1 MERWQKVKQLF
12 EAVQGREPAE
22 RAAFLDQACAGDDA
36 LRHEIEQL
44 LAYQEPAGSF
54 AEAPALKAA
63 WGNDHAT
70 GSLAGRKIGHHQLIS
85 LLGAGGM
92 GEVYLAYDT
101 QLERNI
107 AVKILPRDMA
117 FDPDRMRWF
126 AREAKAA
133 SALNHP
139 NVATIH
145 EIGETDGLRFIAME
159 YVEGQTLAS
168 KIDGGP
174 LDVVEIVK
182 IAKQVAD
189 ALDTAHAK
197 GITHRDI
204 KPANLMLTP
213 RGQVKVLDFGLA
225 KMVRPGA
232 LLSSDASTLVK
243 TAPGIVMGSV
253 AYMSPEQASGRDVDN
268 RTDIFS
274 LGVTLYEMATG
285 HLPFLGTN
293 FSEISY
299 EIHHKKPDPI
309 SRHNARAPAELDR
322 IITKCLE
329 KERER
334 RYQSAKELLVD
345 LNILSSDSGA
355 IQRTVT
361 VRGGRLPLVLAVTL
375 ILFAIGLAGIAWWFL
390 HKGERVAGTP
400 MDSIAVL
407 ALANPGGDTDL
418 EYLADG
424 ISETLINILSEL
436 PELRVIPR
444 TTAFSYKGKEVD
456 ARKVGRDLN
465 VRAVLSG
472 RLAKRNDM
480 LTVQIDLMDVAAEKQ
495 LWGEHYTRRIEDI
508 LGLQDVFARQIAEKL
523 RLKLS
528 RADEQRLSKR
538 YTESNDAYQH
548 YIRARYLAYQMSKE
562 TMGKAFDNFNE
573 AIRLDPK
580 YALAYAA
587 LADAYMTSSDWYLSS
602 REAGAK
608 AKQAAVRALEIDNTL
623 SDAHYS
629 FAHVAG
635 WFDWDWSNSE
645 REFKQAIDLNPGSS
659 RAHDRYGF
667 TLAMLGRSN
676 EAIAE
681 LKRAQELDPLSVG
694 INTDLGTAL
703 YFERRY
709 DEAVEQLRKTLDLDP
724 NYWLARVSLSCAL
737 TKRGLYDE
745 AVKEWRK
752 PGLPDDGGLG
762 FTLGIA
768 GKRAEALRILEE
780 LKQAS
785 PPTGSW
791 GMAFMYT
798 GLGDKEQAIAWLE
811 KARDDR
817 FPIIAS
823 INVDP
828 ALDGLRSH
836 PRFVSLL
843 RTLRL
848 RE

>member
-1 MERWQKVKQLF
+1 MSIPELF
-12 EAVQGREPAE
+12 IRRPVATTLVMVGILLFGLVGYEA
-22 RAAFLDQACAGDDA
+22 
-36 LRHEIEQL
+36 
-44 LAYQEPAGSF
+44 
-54 AEAPALKAA
+54 
-63 WGNDHAT
+63 
-70 GSLAGRKIGHHQLIS
+70 
-85 LLGAGGM
+85 
-92 GEVYLAYDT
+92 
-101 QLERNI
+101 
-107 AVKILPRDMA
+107 LPVSD
-117 FDPDRMRWF
+117 
-126 AREAKAA
+126 
-133 SALNHP
+133 LP
-139 NVATIH
+139 NVDYQTIQVQAALPGANPDTMGAAVALPLEKQFSTIAGLDSMVSQNTLGNTRITLQFNLKRSLDGAAQDVQNAISQASRVLPQNMPAPPAIRKVNPADQPVLQLALSSATLPLSAV
-145 EIGETDGLRFIAME
+145 DE
-159 YVEGQTLAS
+159 YAQTL
-168 KIDGGP
+168 
-174 LDVVEIVK
+174 
-182 IAKQVAD
+182 IAQSLSTVRGVAQVQVWGSAKY
-189 ALDTAHAK
+189 AVHAK

-309 SRHNARAPAELDR
+309 SRHNAKAPPELDR

-329 KERER
+329 KERDR

-480 LTVQIDLMDVAAEKQ
+480 GPTGGVSTGHPLTTAAAFS
-495 LWGEHYTRRIEDI
+495 I
-508 LGLQDVFARQIAEKL
+508 L
-523 RLKLS
+523 LKGG
-528 RADEQRLSKR
+528 
-538 YTESNDAYQH
+538 N
-548 YIRARYLAYQMSKE
+548 
-562 TMGKAFDNFNE
+562 AFDAGVASLLAGGVLEQDLYSLGGE
-573 AIRLDPK
+573 ALVLVYPKKDAKVTSIVGQGWAPAAATVDWYKSRNKTLNGEGLDP
-580 YALAYAA
+580 AVVP
-587 LADAYMTSSDWYLSS
+587 
-602 REAGAK
+602 GAIH
-608 AKQAAVRALEIDNTL
+608 A
-623 SDAHYS
+623 
-629 FAHVAG
+629 
-635 WFDWDWSNSE
+635 
-645 REFKQAIDLNPGSS
+645 
-659 RAHDRYGF
+659 
-667 TLAMLGRSN
+667 
-676 EAIAE
+676 
-681 LKRAQELDPLSVG
+681 
-694 INTDLGTAL
+694 
-703 YFERRY
+703 
-709 DEAVEQLRKTLDLDP
+709 
-724 NYWLARVSLSCAL
+724 
-737 TKRGLYDE
+737 
-745 AVKEWRK
+745 
-752 PGLPDDGGLG
+752 
-762 FTLGIA
+762 
-768 GKRAEALRILEE
+768 
-780 LKQAS
+780 
-785 PPTGSW
+785 
-791 GMAFMYT
+791 
-798 GLGDKEQAIAWLE
+798 
-811 KARDDR
+811 
-817 FPIIAS
+817 
-823 INVDP
+823 
-828 ALDGLRSH
+828 
-836 PRFVSLL
+836 
-843 RTLRL
+843 
-848 RE
+848 